1 MEGRGAV
8 ILLTRK
14 NNYNCCRKSLEPA
27 SFAENLILEGPV
39 MRVHPIA
46 YAEVLSQL
54 IIKVAVK
61 TKGVSSPSDIDDG
74 D

>member
-1 MEGRGAV
+1 
-8 ILLTRK
+8 
-14 NNYNCCRKSLEPA
+14 
-27 SFAENLILEGPV
+27 

-61 TKGVSSPSDIDDG
+61 TKGGFGVDG
-74 D
+74 GEGGCYTLNQKK